1 MIGMTDI
8 LEYYEQGYLDTRE
21 TLELFA
27 ELIRTGLVRNLE
39 DPYPRT
45 AHHLIDAG
53 YISPKGKITN
63 KARAMVLDEGRE
75 GSPCDANPEIV
86 MGAFDDPIPGAV
98 AVPNV

>member
-8 LEYYEQGYLDTRE
+8 LEDYEQGYLDTGE

-39 DPYPRT
+39 HPYLRT
-45 AHHLIDAG
+45 AQHLIDAG
-53 YISPKGKITN
+53 YISPEGKITN
-63 KARAMVLDEGRE
+63 RGRELMLDEGRE
-75 GSPCDANPEIV
+75 GSPCDVNQGIV
-86 MGAFDDPIPGAV
+86 VAAFDDPIPGAV

>member
-8 LEYYEQGYLDTRE
+8 LEDYEQGYLDTGQ

-27 ELIRTGLVRNLE
+27 GLIRTGLVRNLE
-39 DPYPRT
+39 DPYLRT
-45 AHHLIDAG
+45 AQHLIDAG

-63 KARAMVLDEGRE
+63 RGRALMFDEGRE
-75 GSPCDANPEIV
+75 GSPCDVNQGIV
-86 MGAFDDPIPGAV
+86 VAAFDDPIPGAV